1 MMISMAVA
9 VDSPETSRVSGVA
22 MEFPATDDTASPPRI
37 PRRLRRRL
45 LETKTSP
52 STVEEIEAKLRDADL
67 RRQKFYEN
75 LSSKAR
81 PKPRSPSQSS
91 SHEEDLGQRLEA
103 KLQAAEQKRLSI
115 LAKAQMRLA
124 KLDELRQAAKTG
136 VEMRFKKERAELGTK
151 VESRVQQAE
160 ANRMLILKAYRQRRA
175 TLKERT
181 SQSLLRRMA
190 RENKYKERVRAAI
203 SQKRA
208 AAEKKRLGLLE
219 EEKKRARARML
230 QVRKIAKSV
239 SYQREIER
247 RKMQDKLEDKLQR
260 AKRQRAEYLSQRR
273 RLHNSV
279 HVDWNMHK
287 QADLLSRKLARC
299 WRRFVKLKKT
309 TLDLA
314 KAYDALNINERCMEL
329 MPFEQL
335 ARRIGSSATLQTVK
349 ALLDRL
355 ESRYK
360 LSKPVVATSNPS
372 SWDDIDHLLKR
383 VVSPNRRR
391 TPRKSPT
398 QSKDAKRPVSVR
410 EVAKSPVKLSRY
422 QVRVVLCAYMILG
435 HPDAVFS
442 GQGERE
448 IALAKSAEKF
458 VREFE
463 LLMKIILNGPIQ
475 NSDEVSDPEQ
485 SRRLTFKSQLAAFD
499 AAWCSYLN
507 SFVAWKVKDA
517 LLLEEDLVKAACH
530 LELSMIQKC
539 KMTPDGDSD
548 GDLTHDMKAIQKQVT
563 DDQKLLREKVRHLS
577 GDAGIERMECAL
589 SDTRTK
595 YFQAKENGNH
605 HPVGSPPI
613 MHIPSPNPPISPA
626 FTSISNS
633 DKRGSTIEGIQKPS
647 PVVRSLFQDDYRS
660 PLKEVSSSAS
670 SSSMNQLHESD
681 EKLAME
687 NELMVNEVL
696 HELTFADSL
705 NVTPEDQSSMKA
717 KIKETMEKAFWD
729 DITESMKQDEPNYDR
744 VVELMREVR
753 DGFCEMAPQSWKEE
767 IFGAFDLDILS
778 QVLNLGK
785 LDMDYLGK
793 ILDFALITLQKLSA
807 PAKEDELKVAHL
819 KLLKELAKICRAGNG
834 SNQSYIVALIKGLR
848 FVLEQIQALKQE
860 ISKARIKIMQP
871 LLKGPAGLEYLKNAF
886 AKHHGPPSDASTA
899 LPLTTRWLS
908 SVWDSKD
915 QEWHEHTNALLEL
928 TRSNESSSQRLLL
941 STTLRTG
948 GSIVKTSGSQLTS
961 IPSTSKNATNAT
973 GSDNKL
979 ECKGEKVDLLVRL
992 GLLKLVTGV
1001 SGLTQEALPETLKLN
1016 LSRLRA
1022 VQAQL
1027 QKIIVISTSIL
1038 VLRQTLLSEQI
1049 VRNPADLENI
1059 ILSCVKQ
1066 LSELLDSVEDA
1077 GIKEITELLGTFT
1090 QGDDKAGD
1098 TIKLESRKNVMARLL
1113 MKSLQA
1119 GDPIFVRVSRAVYL
1133 AVRGV
1138 VLGGNGPGGRAL
1150 AEMALRQVGAASLL
1164 DMVMGSSEVVLVAAT
1179 VSCDVHGPWYVHLI
1193 EKM

>member
-1 MMISMAVA
+1 MAVG

-151 VESRVQQAE
+151 VESRVRQAE

-299 WRRFVKLKKT
+299 WRRFVKLNKT

-335 ARRIGSSATLQTVK
+335 ARRIESPATLQTVK

-517 LLLEEDLVKAACH
+517 QSLEEDLVKAACH

-681 EKLAME
+681 EKLAMK

-729 DITESMKQDEPNYDR
+729 GITESMKQDEPNYDR

-753 DGFCEMAPQSWKEE
+753 DGFCEMAPQNWKEE
-767 IFGAFDLDILS
+767 IFGAIDLDILS
-778 QVLNLGK
+778 QTWIILERF
-785 LDMDYLGK
+785 
-793 ILDFALITLQKLSA
+793 LDFALITLQKLSA

-819 KLLKELAKICRAGNG
+819 KLLKELAEICQAGNG

-860 ISKARIKIMQP
+860 ISKA
-871 LLKGPAGLEYLKNAF
+871 LLY
-886 AKHHGPPSDASTA
+886 
-899 LPLTTRWLS
+899 PLTTRWLS

-941 STTLRTG
+941 STHTQNG
-948 GSIVKTSGSQLTS
+948 WKHSQNKWKPTDFS
-961 IPSTSKNATNAT
+961 PFYQQKCNKCNR
-973 GSDNKL
+973 SDNKL

-1077 GIKEITELLGTFT
+1077 GIKEITELLGSFT
-1090 QGDDKAGD
+1090 QVDDKTGD

-1179 VSCDVHGPWYVHLI
+1179 VSCGVHGPWYVHLI